1 MKFPIMML
9 CIALSL
15 LISVG
20 PAGAQEEVKYRIK
33 PGDQL
38 NVYVHENPDL
48 TMTAAVLAD
57 GTISYPL
64 VGSLYVEGLSTSG
77 LQNVLTEK
85 LKQYLQMPVVV
96 VTISTLTVHK
106 VYIMGE
112 VTAPGEYPY
121 QMDKRLTEYLA
132 LAGGISPEANLKK
145 CNIYEKDSDQARQVI
160 NLKEILEKN
169 NQALN
174 ITLKPEDTVFLERR
188 SGFVLG
194 EWVEIAQIF
203 GILVASATLYI
214 FLTRE

>member
-9 CIALSL
+9 CIALSV

-38 NVYVHENPDL
+38 SIYVHENPDL

-85 LKQYLQMPVVV
+85 LKQYLQNPVVV
-96 VTISTLTVHK
+96 VTISTQTVHK

-112 VTAPGEYPY
+112 VGTPGQYPY
-121 QMDKRLTEYLA
+121 EEGKRLTEYLA
-132 LAGGISPEANLKK
+132 LAGGINPEANLKK
-145 CNIYEKDSDQARQVI
+145 CNIYERDSDQADR
-160 NLKEILEKN
+160 
-169 NQALN
+169 
-174 ITLKPEDTVFLERR
+174 
-188 SGFVLG
+188 
-194 EWVEIAQIF
+194 
-203 GILVASATLYI
+203 
-214 FLTRE
+214 

>member
-48 TMTAAVLAD
+48 TMTAAVLSD

-112 VTAPGEYPY
+112 VGVPGQYPY
-121 QMDKRLTEYLA
+121 EEGKRLTEYLA
-132 LAGGISPEANLKK
+132 LAGGIKTEANLKK
-145 CNIYEKDSDQARQVI
+145 CNIYEEDSDQARQVI

-174 ITLKPEDTVFLERR
+174 IALEPEDTVFLERR

-203 GILVASATLYI
+203 SILVASATLYI